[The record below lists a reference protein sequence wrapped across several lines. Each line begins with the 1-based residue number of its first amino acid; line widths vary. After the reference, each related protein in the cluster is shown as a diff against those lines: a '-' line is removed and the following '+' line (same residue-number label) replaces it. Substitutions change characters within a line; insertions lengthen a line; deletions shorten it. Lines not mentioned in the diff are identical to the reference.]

1 MVRGAELAAG
11 VRAARIAMLLTERG
25 LGGDSVDL
33 TERLDRFERDASSRA
48 KNAKGLANRWAKQA
62 QSFPT
67 KGEGSSDG
75 VLLALAFPERIA
87 KARGADGAFD
97 LTTGRAVRLDP
108 ADSLAREPWLAVGE
122 LGGASGAGGASDRV
136 RLAARIDA
144 KDVETLFADA
154 ITDEPRT
161 QVEPDGRVRA
171 RRVRRL
177 GTLVLEDRRLDRP
190 PPELRRAA
198 LLDHLR
204 AQGLAAL
211 PFDDETTRLRAR
223 VAFMAALEPGWPDLR
238 DAALLA
244 TAPDWLAP
252 LLDGV
257 DRLADPAGHDLRHAL
272 LALIPYAAQRRL
284 EAEAPDRLMLPTGTQ
299 AVIDYAAEGGPR
311 VEARVQEL
319 YGLAEHPSVGR
330 ARTPLTLSL
339 LSPARRPVQVT
350 RDLPGFWRG
359 SWREVRTEMKA
370 RYPRHPWPEDPL
382 TAQATTR
389 AKPRGR

>member
-1 MVRGAELAAG
+1 M
-11 VRAARIAMLLTERG
+11 
-25 LGGDSVDL
+25 
-33 TERLDRFERDASSRA
+33 F
-48 KNAKGLANRWAKQA
+48 N
-62 QSFPT
+62 
-67 KGEGSSDG
+67 
-75 VLLALAFPERIA
+75 
-87 KARGADGAFD
+87 

-108 ADSLAREPWLAVGE
+108 ADPLAREPWLAVGE
-122 LGGASGAGGASDRV
+122 LGGGAGGASDRV
-136 RLAARIDA
+136 RLAARLAAQDIEA
-144 KDVETLFADA
+144 LFAHA
-154 ITDEPRT
+154 ITDETRT
-161 QVEPDGRVRA
+161 GVEPGGRVRA

-190 PPELRRAA
+190 PPALRRAA

-204 AQGLAAL
+204 ADGLSTL
-211 PFDDETTRLRAR
+211 PFDEETARLRAR
-223 VAFMAALEPGWPDLR
+223 VAFMAALEPGWPDLG

-244 TAPDWLAP
+244 AAPDWLAP

-257 DRLADPAGHDLRHAL
+257 ERLADLAGPDLRHAL
-272 LALIPYAAQRRL
+272 LALIPYAMQRRL
-284 EAEAPDRLMLPTGTQ
+284 EAEAPDRLTLPTGTQ

-319 YGLAEHPSVGR
+319 YGLAEHPSVGPGPTVGR

-350 RDLPGFWRG
+350 CDLPGFWRG

-382 TAQATTR
+382 TAAPTIR
-389 AKPRGR
+389 VKPRGT